1 MLRTMMVCILRIGLV
16 RQLSGS
22 YTLKK
27 MLTITGCVFSDH
39 KISLGKFIC
48 LWNYLSRLII
58 FKEV

>member
-1 MLRTMMVCILRIGLV
+1 MVCILRIGLV

-27 MLTITGCVFSDH
+27 MLTITGCFFSDH